1 MAKIEFKVAM
11 LRLQSVSKAFGALQA
26 VNDVSFELADEGIT
40 GLVGPNG
47 SGKSTLFHV
56 ITGFYRLDRG
66 RIFFKD
72 RSIER
77 LPPHSI
83 SRLGLVRTFQHTRVL
98 PFLSV
103 LENLIVA
110 APSQLGESI
119 WPNFFIRKQV
129 RAQDRELREK
139 ALETLELLALEGH
152 AGELAS
158 RFEAWPLAV
167 PDVVQPRKQL
177 VGRELLSAPDL
188 DGAREDA
195 RSRAFESALQAVVD
209 EPREPDVVVARD
221 ATGGDHD
228 DGHGQRDP
236 AEPAPM
242 RAPRAPLP
250 TTRAGRCRLG
260 GHLDARGRVVATSVH
275 GRVQIVRI
283 QW

>member
-66 RIFFKD
+66 QIFFKD
-72 RSIER
+72 RFIER

-119 WPNFFIRKQV
+119 WPNFLKSKQV

-152 AGELAS
+152 AGELAGRLS
-158 RFEAWPLAV
+158 YGQQKLLELGRVLMAG
-167 PDVVQPRKQL
+167 PRWMLLDEPTAGINPSLIRQL
-177 VGRELLSAPDL
+177 VDILER
-188 DGAREDA
+188 
-195 RSRAFESALQAVVD
+195 
-209 EPREPDVVVARD
+209 VVARGIQIFLIEHNMPLVAQLCRRVLVMDSGEMIFAGTAAEARSDPRVIEAYLGCETD
-221 ATGGDHD
+221 A
-228 DGHGQRDP
+228 
-236 AEPAPM
+236 A
-242 RAPRAPLP
+242 
-250 TTRAGRCRLG
+250 
-260 GHLDARGRVVATSVH
+260 
-275 GRVQIVRI
+275 
-283 QW
+283 